1 MEAKDERSE
10 WNANPEGGNPIWVWF
25 GLDVSKESFTAARF
39 HGLTKEA
46 SRPKEKSFP
55 LKKEGVEAFLKWRNS
70 FDKSLL
76 SDAIA
81 MEATGAYTGK
91 LCRLLLAAAPSLRV
105 SVCNPL
111 SVSLYT
117 KSHTPAKSDGTDA
130 VYIAM
135 FACDSQPREW
145 RMPDRDQAH
154 LRDLENERRKLVELR
169 TNLSNF
175 GGTVQFKDVA
185 KINREM
191 IEEVEKRM
199 ERIETIMKEIVKSRQ
214 DIADEIALMDSVPG
228 IGFTSAAA
236 IYAMLGSLRQYTRKE
251 LSALSGVCPANAQS
265 GKSLKKSRID
275 RRGPS
280 HLRQILFCDSKWA
293 TNIPSVKALKDRLDA
308 QENSSKMRSRCACMR
323 KMLLICRAVVVSGKP
338 FDKNYNANNGL
349 QKSDEKS
356 EKKSEI
362 AVQTA

>member
-1 MEAKDERSE
+1 MEATDERSE
-10 WNANPEGGNPIWVWF
+10 CNELAGSGNPIWIWF

-39 HGLTKEA
+39 HGLGKEI
-46 SRPKEKSFP
+46 SRPNEKSFP
-55 LKKEGVEAFLKWRNS
+55 LRKDGVAAFLKWRKS
-70 FDKSLL
+70 FKESLL
-76 SDAIA
+76 SDAVA

-91 LCRLLLAAAPSLRV
+91 LCRLLLDADPDLRV

-111 SVSLYT
+111 SVSLYAR
-117 KSHTPAKSDGTDA
+117 SHTPTKTDGTDA

-135 FACDSQPREW
+135 YACDRQPREW

-154 LRDLENERRKLVELR
+154 LRALENERCKLVEMR
-169 TNLSNF
+169 TALVNL
-175 GGTVQFKDVA
+175 GETLEFKDV
-185 KINREM
+185 KKFNQDM
-191 IEEVEKRM
+191 IEKLDQKIGQ
-199 ERIETIMKEIVKSRQ
+199 IEAGMKEIISSRQ
-214 DIADEIALMDSVPG
+214 DIADEIALLDTVPG

-275 RRGPS
+275 KRGPS
-280 HLRQILFCDSKWA
+280 RLRQILFCDSRWA
-293 TNIPSVKALKDRLDA
+293 VKIPSVKALKDRLDA

-323 KMLLICRAVVVSGKP
+323 KMLLVCRAVVVSGKP
-338 FDKNYNANNGL
+338 FDKKYNQENSHPASG
-349 QKSDEKS
+349 EKS

>member
-1 MEAKDERSE
+1 MEATEEQGE
-10 WNANPEGGNPIWVWF
+10 WNGRTESGNPVWVWF

-55 LKKEGVEAFLKWRNS
+55 LKKEGVAAFLKWRKS
-70 FDKSLL
+70 FGEKLL
-76 SDAIA
+76 EDAVA
-81 MEATGAYTGK
+81 MEATGPYTGR
-91 LCRLLLAAAPSLRV
+91 LCRLLLAAAPALRV

-117 KSHTPAKSDGTDA
+117 KSHTPAKGDGTDA

-135 FACDSQPREW
+135 FACDRQPREW
-145 RMPDRDQAH
+145 RVPDRDQAH
-154 LRDLENERRKLVELR
+154 LRALENERKKLVELR
-169 TNLSNF
+169 TGLSNL
-175 GGTVQFKDVA
+175 GQTIEFKDVA

-199 ERIETIMKEIVKSRQ
+199 ERIEAAMKEIIKSRR
-214 DIADEIALMDSVPG
+214 DIAEEIALLDSVPG

-236 IYAMLGSLRQYTRKE
+236 IYAMLGSLKQYTRKE

-293 TNIPSVKALKDRLDA
+293 TRIPSVKALKDRLDA
-308 QENSSKMRSRCACMR
+308 QENSSRMRSRCACMR
-323 KMLLICRAVVVSGKP
+323 KMLLVCRAVVVSGKP
-338 FDKNYNANNGL
+338 FDKSYNASNSL
-349 QKSDEKS
+349 QESDEKS

>member
-1 MEAKDERSE
+1 MEANDERSE
-10 WNANPEGGNPIWVWF
+10 WNANPEGGNRIWIWF

-39 HGLTKEA
+39 QGLSGET

-55 LKKEGVEAFLKWRNS
+55 LKKEGVAAFLKWRKS
-70 FDKSLL
+70 FGESLL
-76 SDAIA
+76 EDGVA
-81 MEATGAYTGK
+81 MEATGSYTGR

-117 KSHTPAKSDGTDA
+117 KSHTPTKSDGTDA

-154 LRDLENERRKLVELR
+154 LRDLENERKKLVELR
-169 TNLSNF
+169 TTLSNF

-185 KINREM
+185 TINREM

-236 IYAMLGSLRQYTRKE
+236 IYAMLGSLKQYTRKE

-280 HLRQILFCDSKWA
+280 HLRQILYCDSKWA
-293 TNIPSVKALKDRLDA
+293 TKIPSVKALKDRLDA
-308 QENSSKMRSRCACMR
+308 QENSSKKRSRCACMR

-349 QKSDEKS
+349 QESDEKS

-362 AVQTA
+362 AAQTA

>member
-1 MEAKDERSE
+1 MEATDERSE
-10 WNANPEGGNPIWVWF
+10 WNEQAGAGNPIWVWF
-25 GLDVSKESFTAARF
+25 GLDVSKDSFTAARF
-39 HGLTKEA
+39 QGLTKETF
-46 SRPKEKSFP
+46 RPKGKAFP
-55 LKKEGVEAFLKWRNS
+55 LDKEGVADFLKWRKS
-70 FDKSLL
+70 FDNSILT
-76 SDAIA
+76 DAVA

-91 LCRLLLAAAPSLRV
+91 LCRLLLAAAPALRV

-117 KSHTPAKSDGTDA
+117 KSHTATKTDGTDA

-135 FACDSQPREW
+135 FACDHQPRQW

-154 LRDLENERRKLVELR
+154 LRDLENERKTLVELR
-169 TNLSNF
+169 TALSNL
-175 GGTVQFKDVA
+175 GGTIEFKDAA
-185 KINREM
+185 KINKEM
-191 IEEVEKRM
+191 IKEVDERLD
-199 ERIETIMKEIVKSRQ
+199 RIEAIMREIVESRQ
-214 DIADEIALMDSVPG
+214 DIADEIALLDTVPG

-275 RRGPS
+275 KRGPS
-280 HLRQILFCDSKWA
+280 HLRQILFCDSRWA
-293 TNIPSVKALKDRLDA
+293 TKIPSVKALKDRLDA

-323 KMLLICRAVVVSGKP
+323 KMLLVCRAVVVSGKP
-338 FDKNYNANNGL
+338 FDKKYNQENSHPASG
-349 QKSDEKS
+349 EKS
-356 EKKSEI
+356 EKKSAI